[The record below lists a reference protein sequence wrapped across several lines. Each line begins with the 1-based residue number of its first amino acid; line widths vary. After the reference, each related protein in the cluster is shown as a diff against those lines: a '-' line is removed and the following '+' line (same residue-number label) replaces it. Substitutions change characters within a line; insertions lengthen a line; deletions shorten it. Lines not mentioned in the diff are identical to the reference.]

1 MDLSVYLKILTP
13 IIIII
18 TGIVLYKW
26 NAWNQV
32 FRESMTAR
40 SKLTRERGLAL
51 ADYCSDLALQLK
63 SELEMEA
70 YDRPIDEKT
79 LNTIKDLCKA
89 VWIKSYFCTAEVK
102 ISSQTL
108 YEMVRLI
115 EYSHNNEGALYK
127 DVDVKVM
134 VFFFLMKIME
144 FSLSTVTPRRPKYI
158 GVKKH
163 FKSKVAK
170 YAYGEYLNMNDTD
183 FSDISGKST
192 NHVLVT
198 LYHSCVKNIG
208 DTNFLMK
215 KLFVESI
222 VGKNE
227 FLLIDMI
234 MLEIAFPYKID
245 LNPKDSIFAVHIENN
260 ENLGLRKE
268 IDHEDV
274 ALFYSPNSSSEE
286 DIRTIETA
294 LKRGLSHMHP
304 KKISIIEKRKKIF
317 RVDIAATELRK
328 NFKRK
333 KSLIRYLIFKDHD
346 KNILHYLTHEIFL
359 AIKTPIFLLPNY
371 FRGKVIEFLERKKL

>member
-115 EYSHNNEGALYK
+115 EYSHNNEGPLYK

-144 FSLSTVTPRRPKYI
+144 FSLSTVT
-158 GVKKH
+158 
-163 FKSKVAK
+163 
-170 YAYGEYLNMNDTD
+170 
-183 FSDISGKST
+183 
-192 NHVLVT
+192 
-198 LYHSCVKNIG
+198 
-208 DTNFLMK
+208 
-215 KLFVESI
+215 
-222 VGKNE
+222 
-227 FLLIDMI
+227 
-234 MLEIAFPYKID
+234 
-245 LNPKDSIFAVHIENN
+245 
-260 ENLGLRKE
+260 
-268 IDHEDV
+268 
-274 ALFYSPNSSSEE
+274 
-286 DIRTIETA
+286 
-294 LKRGLSHMHP
+294 
-304 KKISIIEKRKKIF
+304 
-317 RVDIAATELRK
+317 
-328 NFKRK
+328 
-333 KSLIRYLIFKDHD
+333 
-346 KNILHYLTHEIFL
+346 
-359 AIKTPIFLLPNY
+359 NY
-371 FRGKVIEFLERKKL
+371 

>member
-1 MDLSVYLKILTP
+1 
-13 IIIII
+13 
-18 TGIVLYKW
+18 
-26 NAWNQV
+26 
-32 FRESMTAR
+32 MTAR

-183 FSDISGKST
+183 FLTYQGNQQIM
-192 NHVLVT
+192 
-198 LYHSCVKNIG
+198 
-208 DTNFLMK
+208 FW
-215 KLFVESI
+215 
-222 VGKNE
+222 
-227 FLLIDMI
+227 LLCIT
-234 MLEIAFPYKID
+234 
-245 LNPKDSIFAVHIENN
+245 V
-260 ENLGLRKE
+260 
-268 IDHEDV
+268 V
-274 ALFYSPNSSSEE
+274 
-286 DIRTIETA
+286 
-294 LKRGLSHMHP
+294 
-304 KKISIIEKRKKIF
+304 
-317 RVDIAATELRK
+317 
-328 NFKRK
+328 
-333 KSLIRYLIFKDHD
+333 
-346 KNILHYLTHEIFL
+346 
-359 AIKTPIFLLPNY
+359 
-371 FRGKVIEFLERKKL
+371 